1 MGAGMSLKNMS
12 LSVLT
17 ALEKDTCLP
26 SLDGFR
32 EELARLKE
40 RMQDDVFRIAVVG
53 EFSSGKSTFINA
65 LLGKDVLS
73 HASKETTAVLTQIVN
88 VSPDDPR
95 VGTGL
100 VRRKD
105 GTEQEIC
112 MDELREY
119 TTTMSARHAVAQEIA
134 SVDIYTPLLHAE
146 RPLMLIDTP
155 GLNGVASGHLDQTIR
170 VVQEAHACIYLLQ
183 LRGLTKEDL
192 AFLRDY
198 LMPNQQNFIFVQ
210 NFIDAFNPM
219 EGERVEQRLP
229 LLEKTLREEVFAE
242 SKHHTFDVCGVSALK
257 ELAGRDH
264 ALTRIYQDSV
274 EELDEAARVRLR
286 EESHF
291 ADFRALMAEKFDE
304 SRLDEIQYS
313 GTANAVLQWAK
324 GLLIRID
331 MRTAEASEIYESSR
345 ERQAAEKLE
354 RIKQRLIASRAERL
368 QAMEGYIG
376 RELRETKED
385 VRRALKDAAER
396 IEGEIRS
403 QLAACRRP
411 EEMQQVKDGIPNMME
426 SRFKGAQQSILEE
439 TEISIRLLHRKL
451 VERVEAYSG
460 IGGVTGVV
468 QTLGMDELP
477 VMQTMKQENGHIRE
491 RELQLAEL
499 RAQEEN
505 LVRQLAKDRQAVA
518 AAQRDV
524 QCRVREEDDAVRAW
538 RAVHK
543 KMCDMGD
550 RPVPIMREQEVA
562 VERDIPIIGPIL
574 DLISTKMEIRL
585 IADDSEGEDWD
596 DAYRE
601 LQVEQNNRLIH
612 HDKIRKDKAK
622 YEQILQHYQQNAA
635 ANERKIRDLEARIRA
650 SEEALHQ
657 ERLLDEAARKHAMQE
672 YLRQWGKRLG
682 DRVRTYLSSVVG
694 EDGESE
700 GLLAAWGACLGR
712 VQQEM
717 QETAHRMYDE
727 AEKRK
732 IAQLDAAKEAQ
743 LPALMHE
750 IQELT
755 RAQELLKQS
764 IGQMEGMAS

>member
-1 MGAGMSLKNMS
+1 MDAYAPIQKEF
-12 LSVLT
+12 LSILEE
-17 ALEKDTCLP
+17 LEKEE
-26 SLDGFR
+26 SLQSVRGFAADL
-32 EELARLKE
+32 ERLKE

-95 VGTGL
+95 VGTGR
-100 VRRKD
+100 VRHKD

-134 SVDIYTPLLHAE
+134 SVEIYTPLLHAE

-192 AFLRDY
+192 AFLRNY

-242 SKHHTFDVCGVSALK
+242 SKHHTFHVCGVSALK

-264 ALTRIYQDSV
+264 ALTRLYQDSV
-274 EELDEAARVRLR
+274 EELDEAARARLR

-291 ADFRALMAEKFDE
+291 ADFRTLMAEKFDE

-313 GTANAVLQWAK
+313 GTANAILQWAK

-331 MRTAEASEIYESSR
+331 VCAAEANEIYETSR

-354 RIKQRLIASRAERL
+354 RIKQRLIASRADRL
-368 QAMEGYIG
+368 QAMNGYIG
-376 RELRETKED
+376 RELRETKEE
-385 VRRALKDAAER
+385 VQRALKGAAER

-411 EEMQQVKDGIPNMME
+411 EEMQQVKDGIPNMIE
-426 SRFKGAQQSILEE
+426 SRFKGAQQTILEE

-460 IGGVTGVV
+460 IGGVTGTV

-477 VMQTMKQENGHIRE
+477 VMQTMEQENGHIGE
-491 RELQLAEL
+491 RELELAEL

-505 LVRQLAKDRQAVA
+505 FARQLAKDRQAVA

-550 RPVPIMREQEVA
+550 RPAPIMREQEVA

-574 DLISTKMEIRL
+574 DLISTKMETRL
-585 IADDSEGEDWD
+585 VPDDSEGEDWD

-601 LQVEQNNRLIH
+601 LQVEQNNRLMH

-622 YEQILQHYQQNAA
+622 YEQILKHYQQNAS
-635 ANERKIRDLEARIRA
+635 ANERKIRDLEERIRA

-717 QETAHRMYDE
+717 QETARRMYDE